1 MRSHIHHN
9 HEDGRKHE
17 KCQFCNRNFKTSKAR
32 ETHEKLHE
40 GGTNRNI
47 KWCDICQ
54 TAWPSTQNLNN
65 HIKTIHKKQRDYK
78 CNICDKGKSFSISRI
93 FFCEFSISR
102 IFFVIFQFHEFFSL
116 SIWPSNIFKN
126 AH

>member
-1 MRSHIHHN
+1 MQFYEVFLPIYVTISRISGFYWEKNMRSHIHHN

-65 HIKTIHKKQRDYK
+65 HINGIHKKQKNYK
-78 CNICDKGKSFSISRI
+78 CTICDKGN
-93 FFCEFSISR
+93 
-102 IFFVIFQFHEFFSL
+102 VQFHEFFMV
-116 SIWPSNIFKN
+116 
-126 AH
+126 